1 MSSAVLHTLSV
12 TLAMAVAGCD
22 VVLDLQ
28 RPPSA
33 PDAPLEIDA
42 PPALDCPAT
51 FVELA
56 GSRYERIPVT
66 ATWLAGELACEAKRG
81 TATSYTH
88 LAVISSDLEL
98 TAVLMSFPG
107 VPLALGFS
115 DRAVEGSFVPITD
128 EVTAWPPSTTPPW
141 LGGQPNNLN
150 EQDCLHV
157 DADGLLDDKDC
168 DDPASDTF
176 QALCE
181 CDSHPVAPF

>member
-1 MSSAVLHTLSV
+1 MSSAVLHATLSM
-12 TLAMAVAGCD
+12 TLAMSVAGCD
-22 VVLDLQ
+22 VVFDLN
-28 RPPSA
+28 RPPA
-33 PDAPLEIDA
+33 ALDAPLEIDA
-42 PPALDCPAT
+42 PPALDCPAS

-56 GSRYERIPVT
+56 GSHYERIPVS

-81 TATSYTH
+81 NATGYTH
-88 LAVISSDLEL
+88 LAVIGSDLEL
-98 TAVLMSFPG
+98 TTVLMSFPG
-107 VPLALGFS
+107 VPLALGFT
-115 DRAVEGSFVPITD
+115 DGAVEGSFVPITD

-157 DADGLLDDKDC
+157 DATGQLDDKDC
-168 DDPASDTF
+168 DDPGDTF